1 MVNTDANEAKYQYI
15 ITNLEKGSLSNL
27 EDTKVFIEY
36 SNIMQDV
43 YEIIEE
49 YNLNRKCNVL
59 IIFNDMIVDIIT
71 NKKT

>member
-15 ITNLEKGSLSNL
+15 ITNREKGSLSNL